1 MNKGM
6 TVSDPIA
13 DMLTRIRNAIM
24 ARHENVSV
32 PASKMKLAIA
42 KILKEE
48 GFITNYEVVR
58 GKPHRVIKIDLKYL
72 DANEPAISGLKRV
85 SKPGLR
91 VYVQKKEIPR
101 VYGGLGVAIIS
112 TSKGLRTG
120 QQAWRQG
127 SGGELLCYVW

>member
-1 MNKGM
+1 M
-6 TVSDPIA
+6 TATDPIA
-13 DMLTRIRNAIM
+13 DMLTRIRNAGM
-24 ARHENVSV
+24 VKHDSVLV

-48 GFITNYEVVR
+48 GFITDYEVVK
-58 GKPHRVIKIDLKYL
+58 GKPHRDIKVHLKYL
-72 DANEPAISGLKRV
+72 EDNRPAISGLKRV

-91 VYVQKKEIPR
+91 VFVAKKEIPR
-101 VYGGLGVAIIS
+101 VYGGMGVAIMS
-112 TSKGLRTG
+112 TSTELRTG

>member
-1 MNKGM
+1 M
-6 TVSDPIA
+6 TATDPIA
-13 DMLTRIRNAIM
+13 DMLTRIRNAGM
-24 ARHENVSV
+24 VKHDSVLV

-48 GFITNYEVVR
+48 GFITDYEVVK
-58 GKPHRVIKIDLKYL
+58 GKPHRDIKVQLKYL
-72 DANEPAISGLKRV
+72 EDNRPAISGLKRV

-91 VYVQKKEIPR
+91 VYVEKGEIPR
-101 VYGGLGVAIIS
+101 VYGGMGIAIMS
-112 TSKGLRTG
+112 TSTGLRTG